1 MVSNEPRSNTGC
13 FPRSV
18 THFVPRLHEAQEP
31 QKHLLDNRSDS
42 TATMFTLGVSSPVA
56 RCQPPAVVASPR
68 RPHPATR
75 TALPARLRAHN
86 GGGRLRKAQ
95 PPSNQAA
102 VPRAAAGTSRVVAWL
117 YRQRRGSTSS
127 TSRGGS
133 AAMSSSNDDAAE
145 PRSTSSRASGRSGM
159 GGPPQQPAS
168 DDEGGDGGT
177 NHLRAA
183 IEREAQVDA
192 QLLGLSS
199 WDDERNDYAA
209 DDGLPLVQPH
219 SDDDDNL
226 LLRLEKHTQRQK
238 SRLTDDMRDYELKVE
253 PFQQARRRLFVV
265 VSSVVR
271 RAGARRAAARGS
283 SFSATAAAVG
293 GALPPSCRTGKGL
306 HESYPDGMPP

>member
-56 RCQPPAVVASPR
+56 RCQPPAVASR

-102 VPRAAAGTSRVVAWL
+102 VPGAAAGSRVVAWL

-253 PFQQARRRLFVV
+253 PFQQARRCLLFCLP
-265 VSSVVR
+265 SFVR
-271 RAGARRAAARGS
+271 GPARPPAGRRFLPQPPLSEQG
-283 SFSATAAAVG
+283 
-293 GALPPSCRTGKGL
+293 PPSLLPHR
-306 HESYPDGMPP
+306 